1 MSNLNSTPTH
11 TSLKYRGSHFAGV
24 GLTPVYLNVGV
35 PIKSYEAYDDVSLD
49 VNQSG
54 MKPLSAKWL
63 KLSVAK
69 PFVFVNIFVKI
80 NVKKITW

>member
-1 MSNLNSTPTH
+1 M
-11 TSLKYRGSHFAGV
+11 GV

-54 MKPLSAKWL
+54 TKPLSAKWR

-69 PFVFVNIFVKI
+69 PFVFVKIFVKQM
-80 NVKKITW
+80 